1 MQGMLR
7 RFSTKHS
14 LQPYDPI
21 KWKRD
26 SFCLPWLTKESAAVR
41 EKKKENKCK
50 DFAKLLSRFK
60 GWFSQFLSDQ
70 EDRKK
75 NSRGCLI

>member
-26 SFCLPWLTKESAAVR
+26 SFCLPLADQGKCSSES
-41 EKKKENKCK
+41 EKKENKCK

-60 GWFSQFLSDQ
+60 GWFSQLLSDQ